1 MDYLGLIPEEIIF
14 DLNPRQW
21 LPCQPGPA
29 KILVS
34 VTTPGVMSIQ
44 GLGASGLWPSFTL
57 QQEKG
62 TLTVLACISEQRSPS
77 NGYCLPT
84 TLVRVFFLCSA
95 SARVSLL
102 FLTHGPEMIL
112 YTFQS
117 SLSIWSLVEYGVLSK
132 HRREWGPQ

>member
-14 DLNPRQW
+14 DLTLRQW

-34 VTTPGVMSIQ
+34 VTAPGGTSIQ
-44 GLGASGLWPSFTL
+44 GLEASGLWPSFTL

-62 TLTVLACISEQRSPS
+62 TLVVLDCISGQRSPS
-77 NGYCLPT
+77 NGYCLLT
-84 TLVRVFFLCSA
+84 TLARVFFLCSP

-102 FLTHGPEMIL
+102 FLIHGSEMIL
-112 YTFQS
+112 
-117 SLSIWSLVEYGVLSK
+117 
-132 HRREWGPQ
+132 